1 MNYIKLYY
9 IEKYIFEDV
18 RYSFEKNRKLNA
30 FDFFCIIIWKANRAK
45 SKIANTLIKNY
56 KKPHAKLNLIVKKLT
71 SSVAQAPDDKTRMRI
86 LIEEWGLLL
95 PMASA
100 VLTVLY
106 PDNFTVYDVRVC
118 GELGEYHE
126 LKNVKKFDRLW
137 ESYEKYMSKVRE
149 YEPAIKTL
157 RDKDRA
163 LWAKSFEKQLK
174 HDINKCFRK

>member
-1 MNYIKLYY
+1 MNHIKLYY
-9 IEKYIFEDV
+9 IEKYLFEDV
-18 RYSFEKNRKLNA
+18 RCSFEKNGKLNA
-30 FDFFCIIIWKANRAK
+30 FDFFCIVIWKANRAK
-45 SKIANTLIKNY
+45 SKIAKTLIKNY
-56 KKPHAKLNLIVKKLT
+56 KEPQAKLNTVIQKLT
-71 SSVAQAPDDKTRMRI
+71 SAVASAPDDKTRMKI

-118 GELGEYHE
+118 GEIKGYHK
-126 LKNVKKFDRLW
+126 LKNIKKIDRLW
-137 ESYEKYMSKVRE
+137 EVYEKYTAQVKKH
-149 YEPAIKTL
+149 EPDIKSL

-174 HDINKCFRK
+174 NDIKKCFRK